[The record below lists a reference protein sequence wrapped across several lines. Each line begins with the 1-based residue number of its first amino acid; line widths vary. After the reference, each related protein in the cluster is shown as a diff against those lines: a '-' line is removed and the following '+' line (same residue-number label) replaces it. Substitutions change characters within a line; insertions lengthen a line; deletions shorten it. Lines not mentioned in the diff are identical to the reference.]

1 MESITS
7 TSTTETSA
15 LSLHDALP
23 IFGLG
28 PQVIGVLLRFRLE
41 LCDFFFSLG
50 PLGTGFPIRS
60 GAHILGVFIG
70 FGAQRA
76 AFSFGSSP
84 QFRDFLLCCGA
95 RSEERR
101 VGKEVRCGV

>member
-76 AFSFGSSP
+76 DRKSTRLNSSHVAISYAVLSLKKKKDFGYA
-84 QFRDFLLCCGA
+84 QY
-95 RSEERR
+95 
-101 VGKEVRCGV
+101 